1 MNESHTQVCLEPPHA
16 HPKPAVSASIR
27 ARPEDFRVEEFLGF
41 EPTGAGEHLYLEVR
55 KREANTRWVA
65 EQLARFFRSS
75 VGLMQVLARACGHG
89 DLASFCRDDITTWSR
104 EMADLSGIEFAG
116 FDPAR

>member
-1 MNESHTQVCLEPPHA
+1 MHVQDVEQQTLLRRQPRALGTLMGTCPP
-16 HPKPAVSASIR
+16 PR
-27 ARPEDFRVEEFLGF
+27 AMLDVQRS
-41 EPTGAGEHLYLEVR
+41 
-55 KREANTRWVA
+55 A

-75 VGLMQVLARACGHG
+75 VGLMQVLARACGHD
-89 DLASFCRDDITTWSR
+89 DLAGFCRDDITTWSR